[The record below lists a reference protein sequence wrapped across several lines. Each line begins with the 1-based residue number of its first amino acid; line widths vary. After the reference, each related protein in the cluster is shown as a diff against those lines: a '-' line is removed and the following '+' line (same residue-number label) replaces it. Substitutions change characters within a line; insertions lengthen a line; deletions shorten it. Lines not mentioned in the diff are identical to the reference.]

1 MCAKEKNNA
10 AERCVHLCVAE
21 EHLFFYL
28 VRDVLIFIQEHFQL
42 ANADLKI
49 AVCKLIWNVESEWAE
64 LPALNDIP
72 MEKTQRQK

>member
-1 MCAKEKNNA
+1 MQKKRTTQRRDVCICVWQKNI
-10 AERCVHLCVAE
+10 C
-21 EHLFFYL
+21 FYL